1 MLQATHVVRERGS
14 LSATTKPPVGTTLPT
29 TTQGQNRDK
38 RESEDGF
45 RKIER
50 SGGKKS
56 ENGENSKLS
65 KTRNVWNAV
74 LALTPH
80 PARVVDHSLG

>member
-1 MLQATHVVRERGS
+1 MFGSEVVCLRQR
-14 LSATTKPPVGTTLPT
+14 KPPVGTILPT
-29 TTQGQNRDK
+29 TTQGQNKDK

-56 ENGENSKLS
+56 ENGENAKLS
-65 KTRNVWNAV
+65 ETRNVWNAV
-74 LALTPH
+74 LAHTPH